1 MKHLKITA
9 FVFAALTLAAAF
21 FYIQAQ
27 FFERA
32 TTATTKTTNKPVT
45 QSKTVIMYATSW
57 CPYCQ
62 KAREYFAA
70 NNIHYT
76 EYDIEKDEQAL
87 QRYKSLGGRGIPFIL
102 IDELRISGFDEKRL
116 HAIYYDE

>member
-1 MKHLKITA
+1 MKHVKIT
-9 FVFAALTLAAAF
+9 VFALATLILAAAF

-27 FFERA
+27 PAERA
-32 TTATTKTTNKPVT
+32 ATATPTSISSKAK

-76 EYDIEKDEQAL
+76 EYDIEKDAQAL
-87 QRYKSLGGRGIPFIL
+87 KRYQALGGRGIPFIL

-116 HAIYYDE
+116 HALYYNE